1 MLMKKI
7 FLFIFL
13 LIFLFSGCGSSKSSN
28 DSILANAKS
37 ILDKDLTDDISIN
50 ECLYNK
56 ELNAIYI
63 KFYSFEH
70 GNDEAIIKLDDNT
83 IFYDSVYSTIKENDY
98 DKIIEYGDYVTMMYQ
113 ITVNGSDAGWRTID
127 ISE

>member
-1 MLMKKI
+1 MVMKKI

-13 LIFLFSGCGSSKSSN
+13 LIFLFSGCGSSESS
-28 DSILANAKS
+28 DDLILANANS
-37 ILDKDLTDDISIN
+37 IIEKDITDDISIN
-50 ECLYNK
+50 ECLYNN
-56 ELNAIYI
+56 ELNSVYV

-83 IFYDSVYSTIKENDY
+83 IFYESINSTIKDDDY
-98 DKIIEYGDYVTMMYQ
+98 DRQIEYGDYVTMMYQ
-113 ITVNGSDAGWRTID
+113 ITVNGSEAGWRTID